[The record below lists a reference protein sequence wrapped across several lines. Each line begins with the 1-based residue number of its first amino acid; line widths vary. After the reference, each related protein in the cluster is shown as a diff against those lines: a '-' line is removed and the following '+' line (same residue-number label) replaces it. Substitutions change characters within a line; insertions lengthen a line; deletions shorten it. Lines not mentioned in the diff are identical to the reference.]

1 MSRPLNF
8 HRGKNGRAFILLEV
22 LLATAIFA
30 LVATALAISL
40 NETIEASLRIRR
52 DSAVRLNLE
61 SQLAEARAA
70 RLSPGKETAKPDDDG
85 VIYERE
91 VTALDLRNNKKQL
104 LVGLLNVQ
112 ITARWQENNR
122 NETLSVQTYVLQQ

>member
-1 MSRPLNF
+1 MKPPNF
-8 HRGKNGRAFILLEV
+8 YRGKNARAFILLEV